1 MADVLSNLSNDM
13 ASLVETVGQ
22 SVVRI
27 EARRRLPAT
36 GIVWSEDGLIVTVHH
51 IVQRDE
57 GIKIGLPGGE
67 TVKASLVGRD
77 PSTDLAVLRAEANNL
92 AAPIWAE
99 AEALRVG
106 HLVLALGRP
115 GRTVQAT
122 LGVISALGDS
132 WRTPVGGR
140 IDHYLQSDVVMYPGF
155 SGGPLINMDGA
166 VTGINSSALL
176 RGVSLAIPALTIS
189 RVVETLTTH
198 GRVRQGYLGIGAQ
211 PARLPEVLAEEL
223 GQETGLLLVS
233 VEKDSPA
240 EQGGLVMGD
249 TIVRFDGEPIR
260 HLDDLLTLL
269 SGEAVGQDVT
279 TQVIR
284 GGQLEEF
291 TLVVGERSQ

>member
-166 VTGINSSALL
+166 ITGINSSALL